1 LARRCADRAVNSAIF
16 VSSERVFAGDF
27 TVSAQA
33 CGDGLSGS
41 ALNDACSTNTDV
53 LILVI
58 GTKLRHQ
65 PRTKPMNLLL
75 RGLCLFAYVM
85 ASAKLAGLLPEG
97 QFEHAPI
104 VAGVLLGLHL
114 LEVIFM
120 FRHVRLY
127 KGSLAVSIILTLL
140 FGLLH
145 WKPLADARARAEIR
159 G

>member
-1 LARRCADRAVNSAIF
+1 
-16 VSSERVFAGDF
+16 
-27 TVSAQA
+27 
-33 CGDGLSGS
+33 
-41 ALNDACSTNTDV
+41 
-53 LILVI
+53 
-58 GTKLRHQ
+58 
-65 PRTKPMNLLL
+65 MNLLL

-104 VAGVLLGLHL
+104 VAGVLLALHL